1 MVNSAVNDVT
11 ITFAPQ
17 QKTVVANN
25 EELGA
30 KIEAV
35 EGSVANDVTI
45 DKIEKDSEKVEPLK
59 DIINK
64 AVNSKIMNID
74 FALNENA
81 ENLLLN
87 VDVTDFDK
95 ATTKLYRVTNDNNYE
110 VVESTIVDNILS
122 AEINTAGIYV
132 IADTKNSNNGGSSE
146 TIEDGK
152 YWMPIALWNANI
164 DQESM
169 GNSAFENNRQALV
182 TVNNGIAT
190 VEVASNPVAVS
201 GYTSALKSIQS
212 SDTTIKVI

>member
-1 MVNSAVNDVT
+1 
-11 ITFAPQ
+11 
-17 QKTVVANN
+17 
-25 EELGA
+25 
-30 KIEAV
+30 
-35 EGSVANDVTI
+35 
-45 DKIEKDSEKVEPLK
+45 
-59 DIINK
+59 
-64 AVNSKIMNID
+64 MNVD

-169 GNSAFENNRQALV
+169 GDSAFENNRQALV
-182 TVNNGIAT
+182 TVNNSIAT
-190 VEVASNPVAVS
+190 VEVASNQVA
-201 GYTSALKSIQS
+201 
-212 SDTTIKVI
+212 

>member
-1 MVNSAVNDVT
+1 MKVSITSSTENAKIYYTTDGSEPNENSELYTGGFEVTAPSVFGGDIVVKAIAVKDGMVNSAVNDVT

-81 ENLLLN
+81 EI
-87 VDVTDFDK
+87 F
-95 ATTKLYRVTNDNNYE
+95 
-110 VVESTIVDNILS
+110 
-122 AEINTAGIYV
+122 
-132 IADTKNSNNGGSSE
+132 
-146 TIEDGK
+146 
-152 YWMPIALWNANI
+152 
-164 DQESM
+164 
-169 GNSAFENNRQALV
+169 F
-182 TVNNGIAT
+182 
-190 VEVASNPVAVS
+190 
-201 GYTSALKSIQS
+201 
-212 SDTTIKVI
+212 